1 MNKIFINGA
10 DYTSDA
16 VEGLDEITIELG
28 LNDETKTIGKV
39 LSSDIT
45 FEGNAFRYLKNFFFA
60 NCDSWEKF
68 LPSLFKADICGFQFQ
83 NGAIISS

>member
-28 LNDETKTIGKV
+28 LNQETKTIGKV
-39 LSSDIT
+39 LSSDIAGHYYHAV
-45 FEGNAFRYLKNFFFA
+45 FEVHGPAMAVSY
-60 NCDSWEKF
+60 
-68 LPSLFKADICGFQFQ
+68 PSVI
-83 NGAIISS
+83 